1 MWFLILKIPEMIKS
15 FSVSLTSTWR
25 PINCIHEVE
34 RKWKRLKCSFS
45 SLTKSRSVFIVLQ
58 KDKWK
63 KIEDDQKCTF
73 WFSPISLR
81 ISELTTVLVIDL
93 GEKRK
98 TELWN
103 CWLSKIYTKLLIV
116 VTARV
121 CLCVFVSPL
130 PGLGGKILT
139 EVFHNIEGINSRSSK
154 NASSCLETQICKREG
169 GWMFRQATRVRMG
182 KRWVGKIS
190 KKNRK
195 HRKRRK
201 KKQWS

>member
-1 MWFLILKIPEMIKS
+1 MLDKLSQLNSCCNNYMWFLILKIPEMIKS

-121 CLCVFVSPL
+121 CVSVCFRFSSTWPWWENSDW
-130 PGLGGKILT
+130 GL
-139 EVFHNIEGINSRSSK
+139 S
-154 NASSCLETQICKREG
+154 
-169 GWMFRQATRVRMG
+169 
-182 KRWVGKIS
+182 
-190 KKNRK
+190 
-195 HRKRRK
+195 
-201 KKQWS
+201 